1 MTVAELTQY
10 IAMAIP
16 IITFSAFAFSV
27 FLFVKN
33 KGTIDALKE
42 ATETYKTL
50 AEAYEKKIDDLQEQ
64 LDICAKEINR
74 LRVALEAEHQ
84 AMEMA
89 INELIAGFKRAQ
101 KSDKHDSTTS

>member
-1 MTVAELTQY
+1 MTPAEITQY

-16 IITFSAFAFSV
+16 VVTFAAFAVSV

-50 AEAYEKKIDDLQEQ
+50 AEAYEKKIDDLQQQ
-64 LDICAKEINR
+64 LDLCAKEINR

-89 INELIAGFKRAQ
+89 INELIAGFKRANAC
-101 KSDKHDSTTS
+101 DSNDN